1 MEETKPTVTD
11 KDSEVDI
18 ESVKWAESTV
28 KHLLGLKQD
37 EAELAYDDIANSYD
51 QILKCLSYKAD
62 EETTNV
68 ILQTVPDRNGMIL
81 EVGCGTGV
89 VGEMMYT
96 KGYRNVYG
104 LDISAECLKLASKK
118 GVYRETIKAN
128 FDGTCHLDFTDGY
141 FDALY
146 SVGCFAPGH
155 LKGDSLPEMI
165 RLTKSGGHIIITLRE
180 NVFEQEIGGMDL
192 KSALVESENSGVVVR
207 KCHQKVL
214 YIKVENE
221 EVQGLTLV
229 YRVV

>member
-37 EAELAYDDIANSYD
+37 EAELAYDDIANSYE

-68 ILQTVPDRNGMIL
+68 ILQIVPDRNRMIL

-128 FDGTCHLDFTDGY
+128 FDGTCHLDFTDG
-141 FDALY
+141 
-146 SVGCFAPGH
+146 
-155 LKGDSLPEMI
+155 
-165 RLTKSGGHIIITLRE
+165 GHIIITLRE
-180 NVFEQEIGGMDL
+180 DVFEQEIGGMDL
-192 KSALVESENSGVVVR
+192 KSALFKSVNSGMIVR

-214 YIKVENE
+214 YIKEENE
-221 EVQGLTLV
+221 KVQGLALV
-229 YRVV
+229 YHVV